1 MKYKVNWHSV
11 FLFDKCGNFII
22 SSMPYWSYFWN
33 RLMYTESAVLICEC
47 AWGKFGGHRR
57 IPSLPKQDTCA
68 GETSVLFS
76 WQHSQ
81 GKADWKCL
89 YVFYWTVFSVL
100 ASVGLSCSL
109 KSLSVHLSIQWEG
122 SLILKVL
129 LYSRYFL
136 LNFNFLNEKWG
147 DTNSRAFMQML
158 TLVGLCTL

>member
-1 MKYKVNWHSV
+1 MWQLYN
-11 FLFDKCGNFII
+11 FLHTLLKLFLK
-22 SSMPYWSYFWN
+22 
-33 RLMYTESAVLICEC
+33 RLIYTESAVLICEC

-76 WQHSQ
+76 GQHNQ
-81 GKADWKCL
+81 GKADWRCL
-89 YVFYWTVFSVL
+89 CVFYWTMFSVF
-100 ASVGLSCSL
+100 ASVGLSYIL
-109 KSLSVHLSIQWEG
+109 KSFSVHFLIQWG

-129 LYSRYFL
+129 FYFRYFL

-147 DTNSRAFMQML
+147 DANSRPFMQML